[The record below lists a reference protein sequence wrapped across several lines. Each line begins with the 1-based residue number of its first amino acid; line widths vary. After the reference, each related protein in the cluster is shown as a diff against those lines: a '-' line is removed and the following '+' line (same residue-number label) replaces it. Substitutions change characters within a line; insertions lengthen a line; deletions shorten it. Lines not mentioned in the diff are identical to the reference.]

1 MISSEK
7 FLFLHL
13 IKLKCW
19 MKKSV
24 SAVYKKYQPWSQSC
38 FDKEEMLRTWAN
50 CPLPV
55 ESTDLICYLVSRTR
69 STPKCNKSFGSLIRL
84 TISIQVIKCCWASF
98 PTCKN
103 YQLKL
108 CSQENQWKLTL
119 MQGFIERT
127 GLQQDIKVSS
137 SRLKNLQHRDT
148 FHFLF
153 YLLLLEKWLLPYLHT
168 CQIKLMLLVV
178 SL

>member
-108 CSQENQWKLTL
+108 WAKRISESWPWCKDLL
-119 MQGFIERT
+119 K
-127 GLQQDIKVSS
+127 GLGYDRISKSAQ
-137 SRLKNLQHRDT
+137 
-148 FHFLF
+148 
-153 YLLLLEKWLLPYLHT
+153 
-168 CQIKLMLLVV
+168 VV
-178 SL
+178 SKICNTGIHFISCFIYFCWRNDCFLTYTLVK